1 MHETMAL
8 ALASLAG
15 LSLGVIFFGGLW
27 WTVRKGMTS
36 SRPALWFLVSFL
48 LRMGIVMAGFYFI
61 GQGDWQRLVT
71 CLVGFL
77 IARLLITRFSGRLEK
92 EASHAS

>member
-1 MHETMAL
+1 MNETMAPVL
-8 ALASLAG
+8 ALVAG

-27 WTVRKGMTS
+27 WTVRKGMAS

-48 LRMGIVMAGFYFI
+48 LRMGIVMAGFYFV
-61 GQGDWQRLVT
+61 GQGDWHRLVV
-71 CLVGFL
+71 CLVGFV
-77 IARLLITRFSGRLEK
+77 IARLLVTWFSGRLEK